1 MLYYDRIDISKGNDL
16 AKSNHSKECIIC
28 HYWLFN
34 HGFKFQ
40 DSVFNGC
47 HVLTML
53 SANISDIAIII
64 IKNVDCCCIIDN
76 ISTSEAINLLEIS
89 VLENCVYIYIYIQIY
104 CFKFQSNQDSFFYF
118 FCFSIYKM
126 VDSMDTYYA
135 LNISIGT
142 VVKNQEMLKFVLDHL
157 KTKKMC
163 KHEVKKFPYLL
174 RSVPNG

>member
-89 VLENCVYIYIYIQIY
+89 VLENCVYIYIYKYIVLNFSLI
-104 CFKFQSNQDSFFYF
+104 KTAFFT
-118 FCFSIYKM
+118 S
-126 VDSMDTYYA
+126 
-135 LNISIGT
+135 
-142 VVKNQEMLKFVLDHL
+142 FVLVYIKWL
-157 KTKKMC
+157 IVWTLIM
-163 KHEVKKFPYLL
+163 L
-174 RSVPNG
+174 